1 MGIEIEGYVV
11 YRAVGKSSLD
21 PSVSPARALGPLD
34 ASSLGKGNVALT
46 SVAIPQRL
54 HHRAVTISNADA

>member
-34 ASSLGKGNVALT
+34 ALSLGK
-46 SVAIPQRL
+46 
-54 HHRAVTISNADA
+54 AVLLGPP